1 MISINDLTV
10 SFGAFDLFKEL
21 TFMINP
27 KDRIGLI
34 GKNGAGKS
42 TLMKIIAAKD
52 APSSGTVSFP
62 KDLTAGYL
70 PQQMIV
76 DNHRTILDEATTA
89 FDKLLDLEKKIESIG
104 NNLAE
109 RTDYESDEYNKLMH
123 DLPELS
129 ERFHI
134 MGGSSFRGE
143 VEVILQGLGFER
155 SDFNRIT
162 KELSGGWRM
171 RIELAKILLKK
182 PDLILLDEPTNHLDI
197 ESIEWLEDFLKI
209 YPGAALIVSH
219 DKAFL
224 DNVTNRTIELSI
236 GRITDYK
243 VPYSQYLVLRKERR
257 EQQMSAF
264 ENQQKMIAETEDFIE
279 RFRYKATK
287 AIQVQSRIKQ
297 LDKIE
302 RLEVEEEDTS
312 SIYFK
317 FPPAPRAGT
326 VVMET
331 IGFTKRYDQK
341 LILDNVDLQIE
352 RGEKIGFI
360 GRNGEG
366 KSTLVKAIMEQIQY
380 EGILKE
386 GHNVIKGYFAQNQD
400 ELMCLEKTVFETI
413 DEVAV
418 GDIRTQIRKIL
429 GSFLFSGETID
440 KKIGVLS
447 GGERSR
453 LALAKLL
460 LQPYSLLILDEP
472 TNHLDMRSKEILKNA
487 LLAYDGTM
495 IVVSHDR
502 DFLDGLV
509 NKIYE
514 FRNKKIKLHLGGIYE
529 FLKKKKLEN
538 LNEVERRDKANNTTK
553 AVDSDSKSQY
563 LEKKEWDKQLK
574 KVRNKIEESEQNI
587 FKLEAEIEQMDK
599 LMQNADSQNLNS
611 DFFSKYDNAKTLL
624 NKAME
629 DWETNT
635 IELENMQKN

>member
-400 ELMCLEKTVFETI
+400 ELMSLEKTVFETI

>member
-400 ELMCLEKTVFETI
+400 ELMSLEKTVFETI

-495 IVVSHDR
+495 IVVSHDK

-514 FRNKKIKLHLGGIYE
+514 SRNKKIKLHLGGIYE